1 MKLLTLIRHAK
12 SSWKDPGREDFDRPL
27 NKRGKRDA
35 PDMGERLATG
45 GAIPELILS
54 SSAQRAADTAREIA
68 AQLGSGVVDLV
79 FEPGLYLA
87 SAGQLLDAVRGIDQ
101 QVGHVALVAHN
112 PGITDLV
119 NALADVRIDN
129 VPTCGVAN
137 LRLDVERWSDADLG
151 RGELLDFDYPKRE
164 RGGAR

>member
-35 PDMGERLATG
+35 PDMGQRLARG
-45 GAIPELILS
+45 GAIPELIVS
-54 SSAQRAADTAREIA
+54 SSARRAADTAREIA
-68 AQLGSGVVDLV
+68 AQLGSGAVELV

-87 SAGQLLDAVRGIDQ
+87 SAGQLLDAVRGVDE
-101 QVGHVALVAHN
+101 HVEHAALVAHN

-119 NALADVRIDN
+119 NALTDVRVDN
-129 VPTCGVAN
+129 VPTCGIAR
-137 LRLDVERWSDADLG
+137 LRLEVERWSDAEFG
-151 RGELLDFDYPKRE
+151 RGQLLDFDYPKRE
-164 RGGAR
+164 RGAGS